1 MARHISP
8 FAAMARH
15 MDAMMADMHAMHR
28 SLAADPFMGDPFAL
42 LRGTSAR
49 SPTVERLEDAPG
61 SGEAHHSGITGE
73 HSDGQQVVPAGQGG
87 GASGTGQ
94 ELGFFGHAL
103 RGPRAL
109 SLDVKETDHAFEI
122 VADVPGVPKDQVKVD
137 VQDGSLV
144 IEATAQGGK
153 DESGGGEGGSP
164 KWRRIER
171 HSGAVRRVLRLPPNV
186 DPEAI
191 RGKVQDGQL
200 HLTLPKTEAAVSPT
214 RSVPLE

>member
-1 MARHISP
+1 MSHTAT
-8 FAAMARH
+8 
-15 MDAMMADMHAMHR
+15 
-28 SLAADPFMGDPFAL
+28 
-42 LRGTSAR
+42 LR
-49 SPTVERLEDAPG
+49 PTA
-61 SGEAHHSGITGE
+61 
-73 HSDGQQVVPAGQGG
+73 
-87 GASGTGQ
+87 
-94 ELGFFGHAL
+94 
-103 RGPRAL
+103 
-109 SLDVKETDHAFEI
+109 ETDHAFEI

-153 DESGGGEGGSP
+153 DESGGACGVPPCRAATGEALHRANIIHTLYSPSFTGGEGGSP

-200 HLTLPKTEAAVSPT
+200 HLTLPKTEGAVSPT